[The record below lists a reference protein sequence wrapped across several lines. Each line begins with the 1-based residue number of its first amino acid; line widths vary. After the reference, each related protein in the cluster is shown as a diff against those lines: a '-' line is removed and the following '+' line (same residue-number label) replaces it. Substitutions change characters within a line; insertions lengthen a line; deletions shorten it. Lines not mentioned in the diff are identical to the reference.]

1 MDVTYDDGS
10 KVSFTGK
17 ARIKWAKLDAGR
29 SMLRAYLRN
38 GTRMDFE
45 LDTIPAEV
53 HVLAKLHGL
62 KQKLHD
68 ECNVNVTPEE
78 DAASLA
84 SMWARLQR
92 GAWFTD
98 ERESSGGM
106 LAEAIRRVMGG
117 ELMKIAAKLK
127 EMKAKERAAL
137 EANPSIAAEM
147 AKIREERG
155 RNVDPIDDD
164 ELLEMFK

>member
-1 MDVTYDDGS
+1 MDVQYDDGS

-17 ARIKWAKLDAGR
+17 ARIKWAKLDPAQ
-29 SMLRAYLRN
+29 SVLRAYLRN
-38 GTRMDFE
+38 GKMMDFE
-45 LDTIPAEV
+45 LHQLPTEV
-53 HVLAKLHGL
+53 QLLAKLHGL

-68 ECNVNVTPEE
+68 ECNVNVTAE
-78 DAASLA
+78 DDEASLSA
-84 SMWARLQR
+84 MWARLTR

-117 ELMKIAAKLK
+117 ELGKIATKLK

-164 ELLEMFK
+164 ELLQMFK